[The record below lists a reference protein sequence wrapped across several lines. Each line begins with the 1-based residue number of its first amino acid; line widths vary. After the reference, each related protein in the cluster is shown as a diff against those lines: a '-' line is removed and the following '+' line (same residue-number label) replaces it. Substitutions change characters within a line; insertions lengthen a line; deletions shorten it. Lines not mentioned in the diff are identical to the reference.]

1 MTWRVSR
8 VTPPIAAYYTV
19 RALEVDAYLALLAG
33 GAVVGA
39 RMLGVIARQ
48 RRLDGFTAFLV
59 IFFGIGVLLT
69 FFTGDERFLLV
80 KDSLHTAVAGL
91 LFVGSCLVRR
101 PLTFAGPRSLGRPG
115 YFARAMAAGATGF
128 VVKDAPPERL
138 VEAVR
143 RVHSGPRAVD
153 PDLAAESLASG
164 TSPLTDRE
172 RDVLR
177 AARDGGT
184 VAEIAKA
191 VHLTNGTVRNH
202 LSSAI
207 GKTGAATRAEAVRIA
222 DDNGWL

>member
-1 MTWRVSR
+1 V
-8 VTPPIAAYYTV
+8 
-19 RALEVDAYLALLAG
+19 ALLDVQIPG
-33 GAVVGA
+33 
-39 RMLGVIARQ
+39 I
-48 RRLDGFTAFLV
+48 DGLTA
-59 IFFGIGVLLT
+59 
-69 FFTGDERFLLV
+69 
-80 KDSLHTAVAGL
+80 AVALRAALPSGK
-91 LFVGSCLVRR
+91 VIMCT
-101 PLTFAGPRSLGRPG
+101 TFGRPG

-143 RVHSGPRAVD
+143 RVHSGLRAVD